1 MDLRLTDVRLL
12 VSDFVAAHTFYQDTL
27 GRVYANELTRHFR

>member
-1 MDLRLTDVRLL
+1 LSQWITD
-12 VSDFVAAHTFYQDTL
+12 HEDTL